1 MMSSKFLSLSLM
13 FVLASSLVAC
23 DGRKGPSGGDE
34 GLYGGAEDVTYVANS
49 TFRVESIDISQTSV
63 QSIDDFGLPK
73 FKKFQFKACIT
84 NSVNHSPVNQVRF
97 GVSDGKKERVIR
109 TQGDGCLLWDEV
121 HQISALQKE
130 RLLHF
135 QRHFRG
141 LEGYTGD
148 VTVDLALN
156 PWEDSPTL
164 YDLRR
169 YTPPDL
175 DSGLQ
180 SLGFESDM
188 LNLGLGPSNSAG
200 SAEAFLA
207 DVSMEF
213 TGHDKSQTVITP
225 LLTLKP
231 AQKFR
236 LRLEPK
242 FIRRNLKN
250 ELVRMDL
257 KGGEFKLR
265 FVVLRDGSQDDPKP
279 QDLVAEYQG
288 NIKVLYD
295 GTATQDILLRIH
307 DTSKILSRNRAL
319 IILEPI
325 GEAARV
331 ARVGVYSGFIGAL
344 KGQDADVRLVSAEEK
359 GSLIEARITNLLSQV
374 GEKRDALTVFKD
386 NAQLAERQDLL
397 DLAKAGDS
405 VVNFSPYESPAASQS
420 SLSKL
425 CEAVYL
431 PADKVKVDRWIF
443 GGSTEKPAI
452 QECQRNP
459 RKYLG
464 IGTYDFVQELNGDIR
479 NVPEFT
485 SVSPRKIE
493 ISRSLSWRKES
504 STSMGGKI
512 SGSFD
517 PLGLLTGLLGIKIG
531 IGSEVY
537 AAAELTKSTSRGV
550 EASVSESQ
558 SFSVVRD
565 AYEISALTRKC
576 VAVQGVIENRG
587 FFACDEKTQEKTFV
601 EKYYL
606 VNYDVESSPF
616 ADEGADNQWRL
627 TIRGEA
633 KYKEFEKVLT
643 SDNSLLTL
651 MKLHVLPEMDRA
663 LVPDFRVNQVYP
675 GVLSK

>member
-1 MMSSKFLSLSLM
+1 MSSKFSSLSLM
-13 FVLASSLVAC
+13 VVLATALTAC

-49 TFRVESIDISQTSV
+49 TFRVESVDISQTSV

-84 NSVNHSPVNQVRF
+84 NSVNQSPVNQVRF
-97 GVSDGKKERVIR
+97 GVSDGKSERILR

-121 HQISALQKE
+121 HKISALQKE

-141 LEGYTGD
+141 VDGYTGN
-148 VTVDLALN
+148 VTVDLAIN
-156 PWEDSPTL
+156 PWEESPTL

-175 DSGLQ
+175 DSGLEN
-180 SLGFESDM
+180 LGFESDM
-188 LNLGLGPSNSAG
+188 LNLGLGPANAAG

-213 TGHDKSQTVITP
+213 TGHDKSQTIITP

-231 AQKFR
+231 VQKFR

-288 NIKVLYD
+288 DIKVLYD

-307 DTSKILSRNRAL
+307 DTSKILSRNRAV

-344 KGQDADVRLVSAEEK
+344 TGGDADVRLVSAEEK
-359 GSLIEARITNLLSQV
+359 GSLVGARITNLLGQV
-374 GEKRDALTVFKD
+374 SEKRDALTVFKE
-386 NAQLAERQDLL
+386 NAQLAERNDLL
-397 DLAKAGDS
+397 DLAKGGESAIG
-405 VVNFSPYESPAASQS
+405 FSPYGSATGSGIP
-420 SLSKL
+420 KL
-425 CEAVYL
+425 CAVVYL
-431 PADKVKVDRWIF
+431 PTDKVKVERWIF
-443 GGSTEKPAI
+443 GGAKEKPAI
-452 QECQRNP
+452 EECSRNP

-464 IGTYDFVQELNGDIR
+464 IGTYDFVQELKGDIR
-479 NVPEFT
+479 NVPELT
-485 SVSPRKIE
+485 SVSARKIE

-517 PLGLLTGLLGIKIG
+517 PLGLLTDFLGIKIG

-537 AAAELTKSTSRGV
+537 AAAELSKSTSRGV

-565 AYEISALTRKC
+565 AYEITALTKNC
-576 VAVQGVIENRG
+576 IAVQGVIEGRG
-587 FFACDEKTQEKTFV
+587 FFACADKTEEKTFV
-601 EKYYL
+601 ERYYL

-633 KYKEFEKVLT
+633 KYKEFERVLT

-651 MKLHVLPEMDRA
+651 MKLHVLPEMDKA